1 MKKQLLFEFKQL
13 KKLKAFSLFALAFM
27 ATINITY
34 AQSTWVGGV
43 STDFLDA
50 ANWTPTPTFNSTTIF
65 TIGAGTYNPTL
76 GSAGYPKTSGA
87 PTVGGIVLSNLGVF
101 NASGSINVNSASYWE
116 GVFTVNG
123 GTTNVRNSLYFGS
136 SSTAGTVTATGN
148 IESNGALNVKT
159 FLIIS
164 NKQPA
169 IFNVNGGTVTADT
182 GGSIAVGNY
191 PQYGGCNGILNLN
204 SGTVHVKTNGL
215 TIGTKGTVNIYGG
228 LLDIVAGNTSIANK
242 LNINGG
248 DVKLLAGTNTIN
260 SSGTNTAGVV
270 NITGGTMDIAGPLTI
285 GAGTININSGLMNF
299 SAAGALTITGSS
311 VINLDAG
318 RIVLIGDQTTA
329 MATYISSNTIK
340 LSPAA
345 VTAGKTL
352 TNTFDSVT
360 GLTTVIAVSPPTTW
374 TTTWSNGAPS
384 ATVEAIIDGSYSTT
398 TNGSFTAKKLTIN
411 TGKSLTINSGTT
423 VTVQNEVISN
433 GTTVV
438 ENNANLIQVLGTTNT
453 NIGNITIN
461 RNSSPL
467 LRLDYTLWS
476 SPVAGQNLASFSPL
490 TSQSPS
496 RFYTYDTANNQY
508 SNTFDPTT
516 TNFTAGT
523 GYLIRVPNTADAGT
537 PTAYAGQF
545 TGVPNNGDV
554 SFNLSTAGSGYNLV
568 GNPYPS
574 PITAATLVANNSG
587 VIATTMYFWRKT
599 NGIGT
604 AYCTYN
610 TSGSVFTTNGNTQ
623 SVDPAGV
630 IQTGQ
635 AFFVQAIAPGSLV
648 FNNGQRSTNTTGQF
662 FKTKQVATADKIWL
676 NATNATGD
684 FSQMAVNY
692 TQGATQGVDD
702 FDGKYINDSPLA
714 LTSNINNDEYT
725 IQGRPAFDAADV
737 VPLNFKTAVAGDYTI
752 AIDHSEGVFAAG
764 QSVILTDATTGTE
777 TDLTKSAYTFTAP
790 TGTASSRF
798 SLKYQK
804 TLGTNKAAINDNNV
818 VVYKSKG
825 TLYVNAGDA
834 TIANIKVYDVQGK
847 LVAELKNVK
856 ASSATIANLKATNQ
870 VLVVKIT
877 SQDNKVV
884 TKKVVN

>member
-13 KKLKAFSLFALAFM
+13 KKLKTFSLFAFVFM
-27 ATINITY
+27 ATINVSQ

-50 ANWTPTPTFNSTTIF
+50 ANWTPTPTFNSTTTF
-65 TIGAGTYNPTL
+65 TIGAGSYNPTL

-87 PTVGGIVLSNLGVF
+87 PTVGGIVLSNLGTF
-101 NASGSINVNSASYWE
+101 TASGSINVNSASYWE

-136 SSTAGTVTATGN
+136 SSTAGTVTATAN

-182 GGSIAVGNY
+182 GGTIAVGNY

-204 SGTVHVKTNGL
+204 SGTVHIKTNGL

-228 LLDIVAGNTSIANK
+228 LLNIAAGNTSIANI

-270 NITGGTMDIAGPLTI
+270 NIMGGTMDIAGPLTI

-329 MATYISSNTIK
+329 MAAYISSNTIK
-340 LSPAA
+340 LSAAA

-374 TTTWSNGAPS
+374 TNTWSNGAPS
-384 ATVEAIIDGSYSTT
+384 TTVEAIIDGSYSTT
-398 TNGSFTAKKLTIN
+398 TNGVFTAKKLTVN
-411 TGKSLTINSGTT
+411 SGKSLTINSGTT
-423 VTVQNEVISN
+423 VTVQNEVINN
-433 GTTVV
+433 GSLVV
-438 ENNANLIQVLGTTNT
+438 ENNANLVQVTGTTNI
-453 NIGNITIN
+453 NSGNIVVN

-476 SPVAGQNLASFSPL
+476 SPVAGQNLAAFSPL

-508 SNTFDPTT
+508 SNAFDPTA
-516 TNFTAGT
+516 TNFAAGT
-523 GYLIRVPNTADAGT
+523 GYLIRMPNTADSTT

-545 TGVPNNGDV
+545 TGVPNNGDI
-554 SFNLSTAGSGYNLV
+554 SFTLSTAGSGYNLV

-574 PITAATLVANNSG
+574 PITAATLVANNST
-587 VIATTMYFWRKT
+587 VISSTLYFWRKT

-610 TSGSVFTTNGNTQ
+610 TAGSVFTTNGNTQ
-623 SVDPAGV
+623 SVDPTGI
-630 IQTGQ
+630 IQSGQ
-635 AFFVQAIAPGSLV
+635 GFFVQAIAPGSLV
-648 FNNGQRSTNTTGQF
+648 FKNGQRSTNTTGQF
-662 FKTKQVATADKIWL
+662 FKTKQVAAPSRIWL
-676 NATNATGD
+676 NAINAAGD

-692 TQGATQGVDD
+692 TEGATQGVDA

-725 IQGRPAFDAADV
+725 IQGRPAFDASDV
-737 VPLNFKTAVAGDYTI
+737 VPLNFKTNVAGDYTI
-752 AIDHSEGVFAAG
+752 AIDHADGLFATG
-764 QSVILTDATTGTE
+764 QDVYLVDNTTGTE
-777 TDLTKSAYTFTAP
+777 TNLKTNAYTFTAT
-790 TGTASSRF
+790 TGTANSRF
-798 SLKYQK
+798 ALKYQK
-804 TLGTNKAAINDNNV
+804 TLKVDAPAFNENSVAAYKNNE
-818 VVYKSKG
+818 
-825 TLYVNAGDA
+825 TLYVNSGVNN
-834 TIANIKVYDVQGK
+834 ISNIKVFDIQGR
-847 LVAELKNVK
+847 LIVEQKNVNTN
-856 ASSATIANLKATNQ
+856 SSAIKNLKASQQ
-870 VLVVKIT
+870 VLIVKVT

-884 TKKVVN
+884 NKKVVH